1 MRATINRKAFAEWV
15 EQRLESDNGFTI
27 EFFNILN
34 WFEQGEIKSIPR
46 LPITKML
53 MVTALVA
60 RIKLYPV
67 KAISMEQYMK
77 HLITWE
83 NETMYH
89 YSQKQYKK
97 HYQPSMFQDKRRPFL
112 EAFNTYIDNYIY
124 GSWKDVFA
132 LEFIHADAI
141 KKKKNLLTYQSINI

>member
-15 EQRLESDNGFTI
+15 EHRLESDNGFTI
-27 EFFNILN
+27 DFFHILN

-67 KAISMEQYMK
+67 KAVSMEQYMK

-83 NETMYH
+83 WDDV
-89 YSQKQYKK
+89 SLL
-97 HYQPSMFQDKRRPFL
+97 P
-112 EAFNTYIDNYIY
+112 EAVQEALPTIY
-124 GSWKDVFA
+124 VPRQATTVPRSV
-132 LEFIHADAI
+132 
-141 KKKKNLLTYQSINI
+141 